1 MQNENEAVSSYSC
14 WPMHVSVVV
23 MNATELRAVYAALAG
38 VSLNTISIADPLKEL
53 PKGGAIASPKFGT
66 LRNLDTVETVVDQ
79 TRPETGT
86 AVEAAVDIGSP
97 EVDAHG
103 HPWSEL
109 LHATTKGTTKDG
121 LWRMKPGVTRPAAMP
136 GFPIEEATSTTTSG
150 TETQPAASVAT
161 EAVPTPAT
169 STDEDDEFAAFRAA
183 DAATAAVEEEAVASI
198 PARKWTD
205 ADLGKLCNQAAQKLG
220 DPTPVKEIIVQF
232 TPEGEVAHSRN
243 IPEDNREDFAKAVEA
258 KAGIEFAG

>member
-1 MQNENEAVSSYSC
+1 MRDDFINMEILVLPEQVA
-14 WPMHVSVVV
+14 
-23 MNATELRAVYAALAG
+23 LVYALLGGAEILA
-38 VSLNTISIADPLKEL
+38 ARKAEL
-53 PKGGAIASPKFGT
+53 PKDGVLVKQDTTKPSATEEMLGQENQASAGT
-66 LRNLDTVETVVDQ
+66 GVTATATASLSDVDAGE
-79 TRPETGT
+79 P
-86 AVEAAVDIGSP
+86 AL
-97 EVDAHG
+97 DAHG

-150 TETQPAASVAT
+150 AETEPAASVVT
-161 EAVPTPAT
+161 EAAPTPAT

-220 DPTPVKEIIVQF
+220 DPNPVKEIIVQF

-243 IPEDNREDFAKAVEA
+243 IPEDNREDFAKAVEV